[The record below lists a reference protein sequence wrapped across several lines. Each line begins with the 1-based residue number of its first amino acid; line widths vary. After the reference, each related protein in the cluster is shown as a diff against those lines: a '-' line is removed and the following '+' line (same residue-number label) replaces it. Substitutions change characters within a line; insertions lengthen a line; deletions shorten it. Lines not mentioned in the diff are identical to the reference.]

1 MIVLLLSKE
10 KTCVVFADFKCLF
23 INLLLLFLLVKFTS
37 FPVLYVNH
45 RLSYVY
51 VHRIRN
57 LFGGD
62 FNLSVILI

>member
-1 MIVLLLSKE
+1 M
-10 KTCVVFADFKCLF
+10 VFADFKCLF

-51 VHRIRN
+51 VHRIRD